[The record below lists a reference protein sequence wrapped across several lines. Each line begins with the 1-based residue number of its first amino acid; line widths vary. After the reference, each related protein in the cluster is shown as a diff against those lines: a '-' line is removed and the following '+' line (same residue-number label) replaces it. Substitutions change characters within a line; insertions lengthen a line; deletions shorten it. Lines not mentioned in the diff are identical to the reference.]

1 MPNLNTWG
9 VIPNLNTWGA
19 IPSLNKGFVFSSP
32 HAKYPK
38 YFLIV
43 F

>member
-19 IPSLNKGFVFSSP
+19 IPSLNKGSVFLRHMQNIQNIS
-32 HAKYPK
+32 
-38 YFLIV
+38 
-43 F
+43 